1 MKKQIITSLKMWGI
15 MTILLG
21 ICYPLLMTGIAQVAF
36 QHKANGSLVEVN
48 GILKGS
54 ELIGQKTDSAA
65 WFHSRPSATDYNT
78 LPSGASNLALTNKK
92 LFDLVQERKQKIMEE
107 NNLSNDAAIPAEML
121 FASASGLDPQI
132 SSEAARM
139 QINRIA
145 LARGLS
151 EEQKKQLTGLI
162 DRLTE
167 KPQYGIFGCERVNV
181 LKLNLELEKI
191 EK

>member
-1 MKKQIITSLKMWGI
+1 MKKIITSLKMLGI

-21 ICYPLLMTGIAQVAF
+21 VCYPLLMTGIAQLAF
-36 QHKANGSLVEVN
+36 PRKANGSLVEVN
-48 GILKGS
+48 GAIIGS

-132 SSEAARM
+132 SPEAARM

-162 DRLTE
+162 DRLME
-167 KPQYGIFGCERVNV
+167 KPQYGIFGCSRVNV